1 MDPNSRKM
9 NYPAAELRG
18 IRMASGLFDLQ
29 QTAGNPTQKR
39 LNKTSVELIK
49 YLIR

>member
-9 NYPAAELRG
+9 SYPAAELRG

-29 QTAGNPTQKR
+29 QAAGNPTQKR
-39 LNKTSVELIK
+39 LNKTPVELIE
-49 YLIR
+49 YFIR